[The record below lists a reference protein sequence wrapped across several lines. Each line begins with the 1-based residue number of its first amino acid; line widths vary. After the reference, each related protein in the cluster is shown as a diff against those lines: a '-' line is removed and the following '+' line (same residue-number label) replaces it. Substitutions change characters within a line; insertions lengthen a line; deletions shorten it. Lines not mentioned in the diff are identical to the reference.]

1 MKRKKLFAAMLAAAM
16 LPTGIMAQTDV
27 NREKYPD
34 YSDIMPVG
42 SIAAASI
49 AANSFFLF
57 II

>member
-34 YSDIMPVG
+34 YSDKTNPNWSLLDIQG
-42 SIAAASI
+42 
-49 AANSFFLF
+49 
-57 II
+57 